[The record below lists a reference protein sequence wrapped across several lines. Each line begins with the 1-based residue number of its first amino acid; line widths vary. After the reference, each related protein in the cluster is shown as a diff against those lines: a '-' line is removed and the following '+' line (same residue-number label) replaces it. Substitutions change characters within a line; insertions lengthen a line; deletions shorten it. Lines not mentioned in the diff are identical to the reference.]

1 MSSENYKKWEF
12 DLIQK
17 CENRR
22 LDILNSL
29 KSKKDVLVWQSE
41 LKNWFRKSVGPL
53 VEIKNQKKELK
64 GRLEFESIVIEK
76 WIFEV
81 FEGTFSS
88 ANFYIPKKINP
99 EGLIMLA
106 SIGHWKE
113 GKQTEDFQNLGWFMA
128 LHGVP
133 VLVYEH
139 AGLGERREFW
149 DPAQNKDLLGKSPTC
164 EHCRMGDLAI
174 LSGYQASNFFLSE
187 IRQALNFLY
196 SFKFVKKGKVGITG
210 ASGGGSMSREAAC
223 YFDELAFSIPVSILR
238 GETVVMSGCHEQLT
252 WGEGYQ
258 GVATVD
264 YLIGNL
270 PKPAMIVSELINDG
284 SEKSFARLRDLYKKA
299 NVPAFAC
306 DYFAIKD
313 VHGYTHP
320 MIEAVY
326 RFLAKNFRLAKL
338 NANVWQE
345 VKILDKE
352 LLISKSG
359 FLNREMYQV
368 SMAEQIAKRV
378 KRAKKKLNHNVLHQ
392 LLMLDTLPSVPEI
405 QVNQEVQDLVIVGGS
420 GLNSITLENWPGYE
434 PGYFH
439 GYGHVF
445 SNEEPS
451 MGRWFLSYGSTLIG
465 FWVKQL
471 LQFADQSKIKT
482 WQADGK
488 WALPLL
494 IAAALGG
501 SRKFPKIEIALLLN
515 SYEELLKADL
525 NLVECGSYIPG
536 ILNYGDVDDLIQLV
550 EGRCIV
556 KSRVDGF
563 GRVVL

>member
-1 MSSENYKKWEF
+1 MSTENYKKWES
-12 DLIQK
+12 DLVQK

-22 LDILNSL
+22 LDIINSL
-29 KSKKDVLVWQSE
+29 KSKADVLAWQSE
-41 LKNWFRKSVGPL
+41 LKNWFRNTVGPL
-53 VEIKNQKKELK
+53 VELKKQKKELK
-64 GRLEFESIVIEK
+64 GTLDFGSIKIEK

-88 ANFYIPKKINP
+88 ANFYIPKKMNP
-99 EGLIMLA
+99 DGLVMLA

-113 GKQTEDFQNLGWFMA
+113 GKLTEDFQNLGWFMA

-139 AGLGERREFW
+139 AGLGERREYW
-149 DPAQNKDLLGKSPTC
+149 DPAQNKDMLGKSPTC

-174 LSGYQASNFFLSE
+174 LAGYQASNYFLSE
-187 IRQALNFLY
+187 IRQALDFLY
-196 SFKFVKKGKVGITG
+196 SFDFVKKGKVGITG

-223 YFDELAFSIPVSILR
+223 YFDELAFSIPVSIIR
-238 GETVVMSGCHEQLT
+238 GESVVMSACHEQLT

-264 YLIGNL
+264 YLLGNL

-284 SEKSFARLRDLYKKA
+284 SEKSFARLKELYKKA
-299 NVPAFAC
+299 NAPVSSY

-326 RFLAKNFRLAKL
+326 RFLAKNFKLPKL
-338 NANVWQE
+338 NANVWQQ

-359 FLNREMYQV
+359 FLNRETHQI
-368 SMAEQIAKRV
+368 SMADQISKRIQ
-378 KRAKKKLNHNVLHQ
+378 KKPKGLNQKILQQ
-392 LLMLDTLPSVPEI
+392 LLILDTLPDIPEI
-405 QVNQEVQDLVIVGGS
+405 QTNHQEFELVVVGGTD
-420 GLNSITLENWPGYE
+420 LNGIKLQEWPGYE

-439 GYGHVF
+439 GYGHVY

-451 MGRWFLSYGSTLIG
+451 KGRWFLSYGSTLLG

-471 LQFADQSKIKT
+471 LDFAEKNKT
-482 WQADGK
+482 KSWHAEGK

-494 IAAALGG
+494 IAAILGG
-501 SRKFPKIEIALLLN
+501 KKKFPKIEISLLLN
-515 SYEELLKADL
+515 SYAALLKADL

-536 ILNYGDVDDLIQLV
+536 ILNYGDIDDLIKLV
-550 EGRCIV
+550 EGKCII
-556 KSRVDGF
+556 KSRIDGF
-563 GRVVL
+563 GRVVS

>member
-1 MSSENYKKWEF
+1 
-12 DLIQK
+12 
-17 CENRR
+17 
-22 LDILNSL
+22 
-29 KSKKDVLVWQSE
+29 
-41 LKNWFRKSVGPL
+41 
-53 VEIKNQKKELK
+53 
-64 GRLEFESIVIEK
+64 
-76 WIFEV
+76 
-81 FEGTFSS
+81 
-88 ANFYIPKKINP
+88 
-99 EGLIMLA
+99 
-106 SIGHWKE
+106 
-113 GKQTEDFQNLGWFMA
+113 
-128 LHGVP
+128 
-133 VLVYEH
+133 
-139 AGLGERREFW
+139 
-149 DPAQNKDLLGKSPTC
+149 
-164 EHCRMGDLAI
+164 
-174 LSGYQASNFFLSE
+174 
-187 IRQALNFLY
+187 
-196 SFKFVKKGKVGITG
+196 
-210 ASGGGSMSREAAC
+210 
-223 YFDELAFSIPVSILR
+223 
-238 GETVVMSGCHEQLT
+238 
-252 WGEGYQ
+252 
-258 GVATVD
+258 
-264 YLIGNL
+264 
-270 PKPAMIVSELINDG
+270 
-284 SEKSFARLRDLYKKA
+284 
-299 NVPAFAC
+299 
-306 DYFAIKD
+306 
-313 VHGYTHP
+313 
-320 MIEAVY
+320 
-326 RFLAKNFRLAKL
+326 
-338 NANVWQE
+338 
-345 VKILDKE
+345 
-352 LLISKSG
+352 
-359 FLNREMYQV
+359 
-368 SMAEQIAKRV
+368 
-378 KRAKKKLNHNVLHQ
+378 
-392 LLMLDTLPSVPEI
+392 MLDTLPSVPEI